1 MREFHFIREGQP
13 GSELYTFVVSA
24 STLLEIARVERFN
37 EDPNHKGVQR
47 LLHYP
52 QVVKIRDAM
61 RQSHATFAEPILG
74 NLEGEWI
81 VDKDTNTL
89 MGNRDGY
96 LSVDDGQQ
104 RIAALHLL
112 SEEERSVWQ
121 LKVTATLGISYE
133 QRVRMFLQQTKRLK
147 IDGQLVLQLQDK
159 TGLFPDN
166 ISERAYALGKRLA
179 NDPNSPLFGLIRLE
193 ERPPR
198 KHPTEEDAKRLAPLL
213 SSIPPAVM
221 LREHTLGIINV
232 GSIFG
237 ELKKV
242 VSSAHSVILKQDAE
256 VQQEVVFRIISAAKE
271 IWPKEWSDPQNYF
284 LRRTEGV
291 KSLILLPVVGQQFKK
306 SLALWLKQ
314 GGLSRP
320 QENRV
325 KGLLSCAERYAWDFK
340 RFRGP
345 DAIFPSPAEI
355 ARQLDSLIFQKSK
368 HKL

>member
-13 GSELYTFVVSA
+13 GSELYTFVVPA

-37 EDPNHKGVQR
+37 ENSGHKGVQR

-52 QVVKIRDAM
+52 QAVKIRDEM
-61 RQSHATFAEPILG
+61 RQPNAIFAEPILG
-74 NLEGEWI
+74 NLEGEWV
-81 VDKDTNTL
+81 VDKDNHTL
-89 MGNRDGY
+89 LGNSGDY

-121 LKVTATLGISYE
+121 LKVTATLGVSYE

-147 IDGQLVLQLQDK
+147 IDGHLVLQLQD
-159 TGLFPDN
+159 TSNLFPD
-166 ISERAYALGKRLA
+166 SVTTKAYALGKQLA
-179 NDPNSPLFGLIRLE
+179 NHPNSPLFGLVRLE

-198 KHPTEEDAKRLAPLL
+198 KPPTEEDAKRLAPLL

-242 VSSAHSVILKQDAE
+242 VSSAHSVILKEEPTD
-256 VQQEVVFRIISAAKE
+256 QQEVVFRILCAAKE
-271 IWPKEWSDPQNYF
+271 IWPKEWSDPKNYF

-291 KSLILLPVVGQQFKK
+291 KALLLLPIVGQQFKK
-306 SLALWLKQ
+306 SLASWLKQ
-314 GGLSRP
+314 GGLSK
-320 QENRV
+320 QHENRV

-355 ARQLDSLIFQKSK
+355 ARQLDSLIYQKSK
-368 HKL
+368 HKS